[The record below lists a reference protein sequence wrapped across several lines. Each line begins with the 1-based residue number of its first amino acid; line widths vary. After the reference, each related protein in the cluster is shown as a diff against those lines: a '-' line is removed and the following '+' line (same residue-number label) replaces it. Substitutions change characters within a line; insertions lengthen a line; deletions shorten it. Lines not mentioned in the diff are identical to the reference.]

1 MAKCSVTLKE
11 IDYAA
16 DLDAQ
21 ATLNSIVIRL
31 PSYMRTKWVDEA
43 NECRLRKE
51 KPTFETLREFI
62 GNRARALRSSH
73 GKHYIQSLI
82 AKRNSRMSEPNEDE
96 MNNEEPTCET
106 TTSLATQSTDEQE
119 SSDEIEECLYC
130 QGDHTIDECSN
141 YRNEN
146 LEDRTKYAK
155 QNGMCFNCLVRGH
168 MTRFC
173 EEPMRC
179 SKCSRKH
186 HSLLHDDNYE
196 HKPREDQA
204 NQSQKATTTNHCT

>member
-1 MAKCSVTLKE
+1 
-11 IDYAA
+11 
-16 DLDAQ
+16 
-21 ATLNSIVIRL
+21 
-31 PSYMRTKWVDEA
+31 
-43 NECRLRKE
+43 
-51 KPTFETLREFI
+51 
-62 GNRARALRSSH
+62 
-73 GKHYIQSLI
+73 
-82 AKRNSRMSEPNEDE
+82 MSEPNEDE
-96 MNNEEPTCET
+96 MDNEEPTCET

-130 QGDHTIDECSN
+130 QGDHTIDDCSN

-155 QNGMCFNCLVRGH
+155 QNGMCFNCLVKGH

-186 HSLLHDDNYE
+186 HSLLHDDNYV
-196 HKPREDQA
+196 HKPKEDQ
-204 NQSQKATTTNHCT
+204 ATTTNLCTLPNPTVFLRTFPVQICKNGLEVVGVA